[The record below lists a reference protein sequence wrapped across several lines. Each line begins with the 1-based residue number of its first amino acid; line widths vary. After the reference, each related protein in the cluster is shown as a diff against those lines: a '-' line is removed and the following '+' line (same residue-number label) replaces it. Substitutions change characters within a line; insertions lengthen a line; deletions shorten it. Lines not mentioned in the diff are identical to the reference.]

1 MKLEYQYHF
10 LAGYSLLKRQGELQ
24 LATIEG
30 PFTVQRILSNNAVI
44 ANTVI
49 GQDVIL
55 LGKGMGFG
63 RKAGDLLKS
72 PKYEKIYVVP
82 EGVAEQQA
90 LSLIEQVEP
99 AVIQV
104 AEDIIE
110 LAKMQLGQALHP
122 RVYVALTDHI
132 NFTLI
137 RLSQGM
143 EIKNPFISEIEV
155 MYPDEFYVAT
165 QGSKMIAE
173 KLGVTIPREEIG
185 FIALHLHAARH
196 NRSVGESLKHSQIIN
211 KVIQHIE
218 MQIGPLQENS
228 GLNYTRLLTHLQSS
242 IHRVITNTAIEN
254 PFMEHLKKDF
264 STSYKLAR
272 QVGDIIEK
280 ELEVVVPDAEIGYL
294 TIHLERIRSKHHQ

>member
-110 LAKMQLGQALHP
+110 LAKAQLGQALHP

-165 QGSKMIAE
+165 QGAKLIAK
-173 KLGVTIPREEIG
+173 KLSITIPREEIG

-196 NRSVGESLKHSQIIN
+196 NRSVGESLKHSQVIS

-218 MQIGPLQENS
+218 IQIGPLQENG

-254 PFMEHLKKDF
+254 PFMEHLKKNF
-264 STSYKLAR
+264 TRSYELAR
-272 QVGDIIEK
+272 QVGDIIEM
-280 ELEVVVPDAEIGYL
+280 ELQVKVPDAEIGYL
-294 TIHLERIRSKHHQ
+294 TIHLERIRDKHH

>member
-1 MKLEYQYHF
+1 
-10 LAGYSLLKRQGELQ
+10 LQ
-24 LATIEG
+24 LTTIQG

-44 ANTVI
+44 ANAVS

-63 RKAGDLLKS
+63 RKAGDMLTS

-90 LSLIEQVEP
+90 LSLIEQVDT

-110 LAKMQLGQALHP
+110 LAKKQLGQALHP

-165 QGSKMIAE
+165 QGAKLIVE
-173 KLGVTIPREEIG
+173 KLGVSIPREEIG

-196 NRSVGESLKHSQIIN
+196 NRSVGESLKHSQVIN

-218 MQIGPLQENS
+218 MQIGPLQEHS

-242 IHRVITNTAIEN
+242 IHRVITQTAIEN

-264 STSYKLAR
+264 TRSYELAR
-272 QVGDIIEK
+272 QVGDILEK
-280 ELEVVVPDAEIGYL
+280 ELQVKVPDAEIGYL
-294 TIHLERIRSKHHQ
+294 TIHLERIRGKHH

>member
-1 MKLEYQYHF
+1 
-10 LAGYSLLKRQGELQ
+10 

-110 LAKMQLGQALHP
+110 LAKAQLGQALHP

-165 QGSKMIAE
+165 QGAKLIAK
-173 KLGVTIPREEIG
+173 KLSITIPREEIG

-196 NRSVGESLKHSQIIN
+196 NRSVGESLKHSQVIS

-218 MQIGPLQENS
+218 IQIGPLQENG

-254 PFMEHLKKDF
+254 PFMEHLKKNF
-264 STSYKLAR
+264 TRSYELAR
-272 QVGDIIEK
+272 QVGDIIEM
-280 ELEVVVPDAEIGYL
+280 ELQVKVPDAEIGYL
-294 TIHLERIRSKHHQ
+294 TIHLERIRDKHH

>member
-1 MKLEYQYHF
+1 MKLGCQYHF

-24 LATIEG
+24 LVTIEG

-110 LAKMQLGQALHP
+110 LAKTQLGQALHP

-137 RLSQGM
+137 RLSQSM

-165 QGSKMIAE
+165 QGA
-173 KLGVTIPREEIG
+173 KLISERLSITIPREEIG

-196 NRSVGESLKHSQIIN
+196 NRSVGESLKHSQVIS

-218 MQIGPLQENS
+218 IQIGPLQENS

-264 STSYKLAR
+264 ARSYELAR
-272 QVGDIIEK
+272 QVGDIIEM
-280 ELEVVVPDAEIGYL
+280 ELQVKVPDAEIGYL
-294 TIHLERIRSKHHQ
+294 TIHLERIRGKHH